1 MVLVDAKRTVTL
13 SIATPSETLAVDSA
27 RGRKCMADEAIASQQ
42 CVGNDMSFAA
52 LLPHGVPQ
60 DTRVSTCICRR
71 RKSHPSAHRYQP
83 CVSWEDQTKCLVYN
97 PQRLLNTFNP
107 PPYKPRNHTDLQI
120 ESTAAEMLAHDLS
133 LVATASLA
141 HSYTAIVLRTEHAPI
156 SGLQYGRA
164 RKSVETCPAV
174 GVPKKRKRASPTL
187 CQQPAAPA

>member
-1 MVLVDAKRTVTL
+1 MQEEKVPPLSPPLPAVRVLGRSDKMSRLQPT
-13 SIATPSETLAVDSA
+13 TLA
-27 RGRKCMADEAIASQQ
+27 KHI
-42 CVGNDMSFAA
+42 
-52 LLPHGVPQ
+52 
-60 DTRVSTCICRR
+60 
-71 RKSHPSAHRYQP
+71 QP
-83 CVSWEDQTKCLVYN
+83 
-97 PQRLLNTFNP
+97 P